1 MDSQQIRREFLDYF
15 QKRGHNLVLSS
26 PLTPVGDPSMLFTTA
41 GMVQFKPVFA
51 GLKKID
57 YKTAVSCQKCL
68 RTSDIDRVG
77 KTLRHHT
84 FFEML
89 GNFSFGDYFKEGAIE
104 YCWDFITN
112 VMGISAEPLWVS
124 VYEQDEEAEQIWTE
138 HIGLQPERVVRLGK
152 KDNFWGPAG
161 ATGACGPCSELYI
174 DLGKEL
180 GCGKKNCKPG
190 CDCDRFVEIWNL
202 VFPQY
207 NCDEHKKLTPLPK
220 PGIDTGMGLERLA
233 MVMQKTGDPYLTD
246 LFQPTIKKLEKL
258 SAKKYSDGGT
268 VRLSMR
274 IIADHTRALLMALSE
289 GILPANDGQGYVL
302 RRLLRRASLH
312 GNRLGIKPGFLSLL
326 IPTLVDVYSKVY
338 PEVKSSE
345 ELACKTVES
354 EETNF
359 ERNLQAGLSRMEKLV
374 EETKSAGQKKIA
386 GKDIFLLHDTYGFPL
401 EMSQELAEEAGLEI
415 DLTSF
420 KQEMEKARQRSR
432 AQAVWEKD
440 LETGDIYE
448 SLEHFVGWDQ
458 EEAKSEVLEII
469 TEQGGIK
476 KLQEGDSGELVLSPT
491 PFYAT
496 AGGQVS
502 DTGELT
508 AGKTLFQVEE
518 VRHLKGG
525 RIGHR
530 GKLLSGELK
539 VGQELTSKVDLVR
552 RSAIERAHTATHL
565 LHWALREVMG
575 ATVKQAGSLVQPDEL
590 RFDYTSPEQP
600 TDEQIQRVAG
610 LVNEKML
617 ANIPLTTEFMSLS
630 EAKKA
635 GVTAL
640 FTEKYG
646 EQVRVVRIGEIS
658 AELCGGTHLNSTGEV
673 GSFYILTE
681 GSVSAGVRRIEGV
694 TGLKA
699 LEYVRQRLVIIKEA
713 GELLKSPGEEIV
725 AKISNL
731 REELREK
738 EKELAQVK
746 DAQSKQT
753 IEDSV
758 RNREEIGPVKI
769 IVELTE
775 ETYSLEQLR
784 IMIDETKR
792 WWGGACGMVLFAS
805 LSEQRLIMV
814 AGITEEAISHFGLSA
829 GDVISKATQ
838 ALGGKGGGRKDF
850 AQGGVKVE
858 PSEDTKKKF
867 EEAKKA
873 VLKYLTKKI
882 LG

>member
-1 MDSQQIRREFLDYF
+1 MDSQQLRREFLDYF
-15 QKRGHNLVLSS
+15 QKRGHSVVPSS

-51 GLKKID
+51 GLKKAD

-89 GNFSFGDYFKEGAIE
+89 GNFSFGDYFKERAIE

-112 VMGISAEPLWVS
+112 VMGISTEPLWAS
-124 VYEQDEEAEQIWTE
+124 VYEEDQEAEKIWTE
-138 HIGLQPERVVRLGK
+138 RIGLRPERVVRLGK

-180 GCGKKNCKPG
+180 GCGKRNCQPG

-246 LFQPTIKKLEKL
+246 LFQPTIKQLEKL
-258 SAKKYSDGGT
+258 SAKKYSDDGT

-312 GNRLGIKPGFLSLL
+312 GNRLRIKPGFLSLL
-326 IPTLVDVYSKVY
+326 IPTLADAYSKVY
-338 PEVKSSE
+338 PEVRSSE
-345 ELACKTVES
+345 ELARKTVES
-354 EETNF
+354 EETSF
-359 ERNLQAGLSRMEKLV
+359 ERNLQAGLSRLEKLAD
-374 EETKSAGQKKIA
+374 ETKSAGQKKID

-415 DLTSF
+415 DLTGF
-420 KQEMEKARQRSR
+420 EQEMEEARRRSR

-448 SLEHFVGWDQ
+448 SLEHFVGWEQ
-458 EEAKSEVLEII
+458 EEAKSKVLEII
-469 TEQGGIK
+469 TEQGEVK
-476 KLQEGDSGELVLSPT
+476 ELQKGDSAELVLSPT

-496 AGGQVS
+496 SGGQVN

-518 VRHLKGG
+518 ARHLKGG

-530 GKLLSGELK
+530 GKLLSGEIK
-539 VGQELTSKVDLVR
+539 VGQELTAKVDRNR

-575 ATVKQAGSLVQPDEL
+575 ATVKQAGSLVEPDEL

-600 TDEQIQRVAG
+600 SEEQMERVAQ
-610 LVNEKML
+610 LVNEKVL

-646 EQVRVVRIGEIS
+646 ERVRVVRIGEVS

-673 GSFYILTE
+673 GDFYILTE

-699 LEYVRQRLVIIKEA
+699 LEYVRQRLTIIKEA

-725 AKISNL
+725 AKIAALRDDL
-731 REELREK
+731 RERERELDQIKSITIKDNLPALLEK
-738 EKELAQVK
+738 EEV
-746 DAQSKQT
+746 
-753 IEDSV
+753 
-758 RNREEIGPVKI
+758 IGPIKVI
-769 IVELTE
+769 LDLLGDMFDATHLRNIVDELK
-775 ETYSLEQLR
+775 
-784 IMIDETKR
+784 MR
-792 WWGGACGMVLFAS
+792 WGDGAGVVVLASTAGGK
-805 LSEQRLIMV
+805 LIFV
-814 AGITEEAISHFGLSA
+814 AGATASAIKLGLSA
-829 GDVISKATQ
+829 GELVQVAAQKA
-838 ALGGKGGGRKDF
+838 GGGGGGRTDF
-850 AQGGVKVE
+850 AQAGAKDPGKAPEALLAVKE
-858 PSEDTKKKF
+858 FLQEKIAKADKK
-867 EEAKKA
+867 
-873 VLKYLTKKI
+873 
-882 LG
+882 